1 MTTSIVTM
9 LVVPFRLFR
18 WIKKV
23 TPAHLLHA
31 MKFRQHLDPTSIHHV
46 RMFEQY
52 EPPRLFCC
60 QISAVKARF
69 CSFNS
74 FFFPWCGDLFCEPLS
89 FLYHYIESVGGWLA
103 FYCLWC
109 DFCLTWQT
117 LFFVNIR
124 PLFFLRLLSYFDKSC
139 LFWQDLYRAFCL

>member
-74 FFFPWCGDLFCEPLS
+74 FFFSMMWWFVLWTSQLFVPLHSKRWWLTCVLLFMMWLLLNMTDIVFCE
-89 FLYHYIESVGGWLA
+89 YKAIV
-103 FYCLWC
+103 
-109 DFCLTWQT
+109 
-117 LFFVNIR
+117 
-124 PLFFLRLLSYFDKSC
+124 LLKAVV
-139 LFWQDLYRAFCL
+139 LFWQIMSLLTRPL